1 MDDNAGL
8 LQLNKE
14 QVSVKIEDFIRMGM
28 ANLKKNGAIV
38 GMSGGLDSSLVLK
51 FCVNSLGKDK
61 VFALLMPERD
71 SEPRHLKDA
80 INYCKE
86 LGIKYKVKKITLPL
100 TAIGIYNLYPPTF
113 FLKKSLIRK
122 YVLEKEKD
130 ITNRLGKDPFL
141 INLEGSED
149 PELAKGLAFYRIK
162 HRLRS
167 TILFYYSE
175 LMNYVY
181 VGSANKS
188 EWLTGFFVKYG
199 DSIADIMP
207 IADLYKTQLFEL
219 ARFHGLPDYII
230 NKQPSPDL
238 IPGIIDEDMLGMS
251 YERLDIILAGFE
263 RGLKNTEIA
272 GIAGATE
279 KDINRVSQITRM
291 SARLREFPELLKL
304 DTK

>member
-1 MDDNAGL
+1 MVDNKEL
-8 LQLNKE
+8 LQLDKE
-14 QVSVKIEDFIRMGM
+14 QVSGKIEDFIREGVSS
-28 ANLKKNGAIV
+28 LKKNGAIV

-71 SEPRHLKDA
+71 SEHRHLKDA

-86 LGIKYKVKKITLPL
+86 LGVKYKVKKITWTLA
-100 TAIGIYNLYPPTF
+100 AIGIYRLYPPTF
-113 FLKKSLIRK
+113 FLKKSFIRR
-122 YVLEKEKD
+122 YVLEREKD
-130 ITNRLGKDPFL
+130 IKNRLGKDPFL

-149 PELAKGLAFYRIK
+149 LELAKGLAFYRIK

-167 TILFYYSE
+167 TILFFYAE
-175 LMNYVY
+175 LFNYIY
-181 VGSANKS
+181 AGAANKS

-219 ARFHGLPDYII
+219 ARFQGLPDYII

-263 RGLKNTEIA
+263 RGLPDSEIA
-272 GIAGATE
+272 VIAGATE
-279 KDINRVSQITRM
+279 KDINRVKEITLK
-291 SARLREFPELLKL
+291 SAKLREFPEVLKL
-304 DTK
+304 EK

>member
-1 MDDNAGL
+1 MDNNIEL
-8 LQLNKE
+8 LLLDKE
-14 QVSVKIEDFIRMGM
+14 KVSGKIEDFIRTSVTS
-28 ANLKKNGAIV
+28 LKKNGAIV

-51 FCVNSLGKDK
+51 LCVNSLGREK

-86 LGIKYKVKKITLPL
+86 LGVRYKIKKITWPL
-100 TAIGIYNLYPPTF
+100 AAIGIYGLYPPTF
-113 FLKKSLIRK
+113 FLKKSFIRR
-122 YVLEKEKD
+122 YVLEREKD
-130 ITNRLGKDPFL
+130 IADRLGKDPFL

-149 PELAKGLAFYRIK
+149 PELAKGLAFYRVK

-167 TILFYYSE
+167 TILFFYSE
-175 LMNYVY
+175 LLNYVY
-181 VGSANKS
+181 AGAANKS

-219 ARFHGLPDYII
+219 ARFQGLPDYII

-251 YERLDIILAGFE
+251 YKRLDMILAGFE
-263 RGLKNTEIA
+263 RGLPDNEIA
-272 GIAGATE
+272 GIAGAAE
-279 KDINRVSQITRM
+279 KDINRVREITQK
-291 SARLREFPELLKL
+291 SAKLREFPEVLELG
-304 DTK
+304 